1 MPEDD
6 HHDRYLRKAQAL
18 SRAYEIEKKDRIKD
32 KVVSGVMQPEVVLC
46 YRCKKERP
54 CKKYSIME
62 TGRTEGAVSVS
73 SEYVPLCEECSPK
86 KKKGEKELTPKQ
98 ITSLLRGA
106 RRGRL

>member
-1 MPEDD
+1 MADD
-6 HHDRYLRKAQAL
+6 ENHDRYLRKSQAL
-18 SRAYEIEKKDRIKD
+18 SRAYEIENKDRYKAKMVTGEIK
-32 KVVSGVMQPEVVLC
+32 PEVVAC

-73 SEYVPLCEECSPK
+73 NEYVPLCEECSPK